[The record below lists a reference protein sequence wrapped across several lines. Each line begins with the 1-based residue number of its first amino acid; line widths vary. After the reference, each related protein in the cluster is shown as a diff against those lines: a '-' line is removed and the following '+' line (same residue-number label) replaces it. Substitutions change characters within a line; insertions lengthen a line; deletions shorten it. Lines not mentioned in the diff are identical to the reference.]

1 MNEKQLGTFG
11 RHAFRLTD
19 AGHIAAKAAN
29 PALAET
35 MGLIRRIVDNM
46 PAPGHYLRELYWKGQ
61 MPAVQ
66 SLLEM
71 EAKAQER
78 ELLKVMS
85 EIAPIDEDVAKR
97 QLKNIGITPTLGTT
111 GVESAVLLSEIKIN
125 DRKLRNWFNGG
136 KGELSQW
143 TKQNFKLVNQVVQ
156 RGIFEGVET
165 KTIASQIIRE
175 SGLAG
180 FKGVKISGDTVAARI
195 YRQAQTLARTAIA
208 EQNHQINERV
218 WKANEEAMKGVKY
231 EWVAALDSRT
241 CEICAPMD
249 GRITDTREEQ
259 EDWPIHPNC
268 RCQVIPFNENDPTDV
283 NVQEIS
289 KAPFTYKGKTLDE
302 MTKAEREVALT
313 KGGLYASKVKVN
325 GESFYRKSKT
335 IQTGQGR
342 NRYVEYMAKANKETQ
357 DQFFGSPARADLFR
371 REVER
376 GADPQE
382 TLTRML
388 RGPRDDRKWRRV
400 SEGLRAKPKR

>member
-46 PAPGHYLRELYWKGQ
+46 PAPGHYMRELYWKGQ

-97 QLKNIGITPTLGTT
+97 QLKNIGIKPTLGTT

-125 DRKLRNWFNGG
+125 DRKLRDWFNGG

-143 TKQNFKLVNQVVQ
+143 TKQNFKLVNQTVQ

-231 EWVAALDSRT
+231 EWVAALDSKT
-241 CEICAPMD
+241 CEVCAPMD

-302 MTKAEREVALT
+302 MTKAERDVALSN
-313 KGGLYASKVKVN
+313 GLYSSKVKVN
-325 GESFYRKSKT
+325 GESFYRKSRT

-342 NRYVEYMAKANKETQ
+342 NRYVQYMAKANKETQ
-357 DQFFGSPARADLFR
+357 DQFFGSTARADLFR

-382 TLTRML
+382 TLARML
-388 RGPRDDRKWRRV
+388 RGPRDDKKWRRV

>member
-35 MGLIRRIVDNM
+35 MGLIRRIVDNL
-46 PAPGHYLRELYWKGQ
+46 PPPGNYMRELYWRGQ
-61 MPAVQ
+61 RPAVE

-125 DRKLRNWFNGG
+125 DRKLRDWFNGG

-143 TKQNFKLVNQVVQ
+143 TKQNFKLVNQTVQ

-231 EWVAALDSRT
+231 EWVAALDSKT

-302 MTKAEREVALT
+302 MTKAERDVALSN
-313 KGGLYASKVKVN
+313 GLYASKVKVN

-382 TLTRML
+382 TLARML
-388 RGPRDDRKWRRV
+388 RGPRDDKKWRRV

>member
-11 RHAFRLTD
+11 RHAFRLAD
-19 AGHIAAKAAN
+19 AGLLAAKAAN
-29 PALAET
+29 PELAET
-35 MGLIRRIVDNM
+35 MGLIRRIVDNL
-46 PAPGHYLRELYWKGQ
+46 PPPGNYMRELYWRGQ
-61 MPAVQ
+61 RPAVE

-125 DRKLRNWFNGG
+125 DRKLRDWFNGG

-143 TKQNFKLVNQVVQ
+143 TKQNFKLVNQTVQ

-165 KTIASQIIRE
+165 KTIASQIVRE

-231 EWVAALDSRT
+231 EWVAALDSKT
-241 CEICAPMD
+241 CEVCAPMD

-268 RCQVIPFNENDPTDV
+268 RCQVIPFNEDDPTDV

-289 KAPFTYKGKTLDE
+289 KAPFTYKGKKLDE
-302 MTKAEREVALT
+302 MTKAERDVALSN
-313 KGGLYASKVKVN
+313 GLYASKVKVN
-325 GESFYRKSKT
+325 GESFYRKSRT

-342 NRYVEYMAKANKETQ
+342 NRYVQYMAKANKETQ
-357 DQFFGSPARADLFR
+357 DQFFGSTARADLFR

-382 TLTRML
+382 TLARML
-388 RGPRDDRKWRRV
+388 RGPRDDKKWRRV

>member
-46 PAPGHYLRELYWKGQ
+46 PAPGNYMRELYWKGQ
-61 MPAVQ
+61 RPAVE

-97 QLKNIGITPTLGTT
+97 QLKNIGITPKLGTT

-125 DRKLRNWFNGG
+125 DRKLKDWFNGG

-143 TKQNFKLVNQVVQ
+143 TKQNFKLVNQIVQ

-302 MTKAEREVALT
+302 MTKAERDVALSN
-313 KGGLYASKVKVN
+313 GLYASKVKVN
-325 GESFYRKSKT
+325 GESFYRKSRT

-382 TLTRML
+382 TLARML

>member
-1 MNEKQLGTFG
+1 
-11 RHAFRLTD
+11 
-19 AGHIAAKAAN
+19 
-29 PALAET
+29 
-35 MGLIRRIVDNM
+35 
-46 PAPGHYLRELYWKGQ
+46 
-61 MPAVQ
+61 
-66 SLLEM
+66 
-71 EAKAQER
+71 
-78 ELLKVMS
+78 
-85 EIAPIDEDVAKR
+85 
-97 QLKNIGITPTLGTT
+97 
-111 GVESAVLLSEIKIN
+111 
-125 DRKLRNWFNGG
+125 
-136 KGELSQW
+136 
-143 TKQNFKLVNQVVQ
+143 
-156 RGIFEGVET
+156 
-165 KTIASQIIRE
+165 
-175 SGLAG
+175 
-180 FKGVKISGDTVAARI
+180 
-195 YRQAQTLARTAIA
+195 
-208 EQNHQINERV
+208 
-218 WKANEEAMKGVKY
+218 
-231 EWVAALDSRT
+231 
-241 CEICAPMD
+241 MD

-302 MTKAEREVALT
+302 MTKAERDVALSN
-313 KGGLYASKVKVN
+313 GLYASKVKVN

-382 TLTRML
+382 TLARML

>member
-1 MNEKQLGTFG
+1 M
-11 RHAFRLTD
+11 
-19 AGHIAAKAAN
+19 AAKAAN

-46 PAPGHYLRELYWKGQ
+46 PAPGHYMRELYWKGQ

-125 DRKLRNWFNGG
+125 DRKLRDWFNGG

-143 TKQNFKLVNQVVQ
+143 TKQNFKLVNQTVQ

-302 MTKAEREVALT
+302 MTKAERDVALSN
-313 KGGLYASKVKVN
+313 GLYASKVKVN

-382 TLTRML
+382 TLARML
-388 RGPRDDRKWRRV
+388 RGPRDDKKWRRV

>member
-46 PAPGHYLRELYWKGQ
+46 PAPGNYMRELYWKGQ
-61 MPAVQ
+61 RPAVE

-97 QLKNIGITPTLGTT
+97 QLKNIGITPKLGTT

-125 DRKLRNWFNGG
+125 DRKLKDWFNGG

-195 YRQAQTLARTAIA
+195 YRQAQTLARTAVA

-218 WKANEEAMKGVKY
+218 WKVNEEAMKGVKY

-249 GRITDTREEQ
+249 GRITNTREEQ

-302 MTKAEREVALT
+302 MTKAERDVALSN
-313 KGGLYASKVKVN
+313 GLYASKVKVN
-325 GESFYRKSKT
+325 GESFYRKSRT

-382 TLTRML
+382 TLARML

>member
-46 PAPGHYLRELYWKGQ
+46 PAPGNYMRELYWKGQ
-61 MPAVQ
+61 RPAVE

-143 TKQNFKLVNQVVQ
+143 TKQNFKLVNQIVQ

-302 MTKAEREVALT
+302 MTKAERDVALSN
-313 KGGLYASKVKVN
+313 GLYASKVKVN
-325 GESFYRKSKT
+325 GESFYRKSRT

-382 TLTRML
+382 TLARML

>member
-35 MGLIRRIVDNM
+35 MGLIRRIVDNL
-46 PAPGHYLRELYWKGQ
+46 PPPGNYMRELYWKGQ
-61 MPAVQ
+61 RPAVE

-97 QLKNIGITPTLGTT
+97 QLKNIGITPALGTT

-125 DRKLRNWFNGG
+125 DRKLRDWFNGG

-143 TKQNFKLVNQVVQ
+143 TKQNFKLVNQTVQ

-165 KTIASQIIRE
+165 KTIASQIVRQ

-302 MTKAEREVALT
+302 MTKAERDVALSN
-313 KGGLYASKVKVN
+313 GLYASKVKVN

-382 TLTRML
+382 TLARML
-388 RGPRDDRKWRRV
+388 RGPRDDKKWRRV

>member
-46 PAPGHYLRELYWKGQ
+46 PAPGNYMRELYWKGQ
-61 MPAVQ
+61 RPAVE

-97 QLKNIGITPTLGTT
+97 QLKNIGITPKLGTT

-125 DRKLRNWFNGG
+125 DRKLNDWFNGG

-195 YRQAQTLARTAIA
+195 YRQAQTLARTAVA

-218 WKANEEAMKGVKY
+218 WKVNEEAMKGVKY

-249 GRITDTREEQ
+249 GRITNTREEQ

-302 MTKAEREVALT
+302 MTKAERDVALSN
-313 KGGLYASKVKVN
+313 GLYASKVKVN
-325 GESFYRKSKT
+325 GESFYRKSRT

-382 TLTRML
+382 TLARML

>member
-35 MGLIRRIVDNM
+35 MGLIRRIVDNL
-46 PAPGHYLRELYWKGQ
+46 PPPGNYMRELYWKGQ

-125 DRKLRNWFNGG
+125 DRKLRDWFTGG

-143 TKQNFKLVNQVVQ
+143 TKQNFKSVNQVVQ

-302 MTKAEREVALT
+302 MTKAERDVALSN
-313 KGGLYASKVKVN
+313 GLYASKVKVN

-382 TLTRML
+382 TLARML

>member
-1 MNEKQLGTFG
+1 
-11 RHAFRLTD
+11 
-19 AGHIAAKAAN
+19 
-29 PALAET
+29 
-35 MGLIRRIVDNM
+35 MGLIRRIVDNL
-46 PAPGHYLRELYWKGQ
+46 PPPGNYMRELYWKGQ

-125 DRKLRNWFNGG
+125 DRKLRDWFTGG

-302 MTKAEREVALT
+302 MTKAERDVALSN
-313 KGGLYASKVKVN
+313 GLYASKVKVN

-382 TLTRML
+382 TLARML